1 MIDKKLAEAARKLL
15 TEVPPE
21 AEEKEVAVAYDG
33 RQFLVRIPAKFSKV
47 LKLDAKRD
55 RFRFVLVKHPRPRL
69 TGGLVR
75 Q

>member
-1 MIDKKLAEAARKLL
+1 MIDKKLAEAARKIL
-15 TEVPPE
+15 TDAPE

-47 LKLDAKRD
+47 LKLNAGKD